1 MDNNII
7 LIKARGNGLIPVSSV
22 TSGNVVRRQAAAR
35 HSVRWKKDNFRDN
48 PGISG
53 ILNG

>member
-7 LIKARGNGLIPVSSV
+7 LIKARGNGLVTVSSV

-35 HSVRWKKDNFRDN
+35 HSVSWKRDNFRDH
-48 PGISG
+48 PGIPR
-53 ILNG
+53 ILLD